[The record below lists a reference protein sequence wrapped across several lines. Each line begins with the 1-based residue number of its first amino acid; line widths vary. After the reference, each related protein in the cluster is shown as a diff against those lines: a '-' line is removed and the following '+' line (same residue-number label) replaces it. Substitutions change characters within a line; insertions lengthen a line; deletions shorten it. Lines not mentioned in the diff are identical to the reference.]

1 MIFFPN
7 RARVAK
13 HQGESRSTPSAL
25 PTQRQTFQMSFD
37 QESDSDRESSIEG
50 DNRILPRAELTTDV
64 KPAARSARTRFDP
77 PLPAYG
83 GEGQEFQSQESGDES
98 DNSDY
103 TPPVLRTFS
112 SLNPPS
118 YSDDDENDDDDDEE
132 EQEQD
137 NSQRAEEQLLNG
149 YNMYQPTQHSLTADQ
164 NLKYSIPPIPSQDE
178 LPQPIY
184 SSEDEDRPLDKYA
197 ILAAASKERTPE
209 PIDGLPGPDEDVDA
223 PPSAQPRE
231 DIDTAI
237 KRSSPTTPL
246 SLLRKATKRNL
257 THSEKERRA
266 DKKRLKTKAAP
277 AVAVGASFAA
287 ENAGMNGDVLDDSTP
302 SDPDFDDDPVT
313 ETTPSKQAKRP
324 QATPVLATTP
334 ASQKRKQQSKP
345 TFALASQRKPLKTYR
360 LKSSSIRSDPYIEDD
375 SENGS
380 GNGGDKTN
388 GEHAASPTAEASG
401 QTMEQSKLSSSAQK
415 ERDATSRKVAMGNG
429 NVKARNSKAASG
441 STPTPRRST
450 QTPTSTR
457 KTKKRA
463 SQPNTPTTPQN
474 PLNRVFNKD
483 DLLRIT
489 QAIESFGAQHK
500 LTQVEINDMIQE
512 RFGAGRHS
520 FNEVLDTLWN
530 TIFSVCPGKTRQKTI
545 DYCRKNFHNF
555 KARGGNWTVEED
567 EDLAML
573 VEQHGK
579 QWTKLSKELN
589 RHPDDIRDRYRNYVI
604 CGQNL
609 DRSGWTDD
617 EERLLLRFVEEAR
630 ETLKG
635 PLRTR
640 PIESTIDWQKI
651 SDEFGRSRSRL
662 QCFTK
667 WKRLQ
672 GE

>member
-1 MIFFPN
+1 M
-7 RARVAK
+7 
-13 HQGESRSTPSAL
+13 
-25 PTQRQTFQMSFD
+25 
-37 QESDSDRESSIEG
+37 
-50 DNRILPRAELTTDV
+50 
-64 KPAARSARTRFDP
+64 
-77 PLPAYG
+77 
-83 GEGQEFQSQESGDES
+83 
-98 DNSDY
+98 
-103 TPPVLRTFS
+103 
-112 SLNPPS
+112 
-118 YSDDDENDDDDDEE
+118 
-132 EQEQD
+132 
-137 NSQRAEEQLLNG
+137 
-149 YNMYQPTQHSLTADQ
+149 
-164 NLKYSIPPIPSQDE
+164 
-178 LPQPIY
+178 
-184 SSEDEDRPLDKYA
+184 
-197 ILAAASKERTPE
+197 
-209 PIDGLPGPDEDVDA
+209 
-223 PPSAQPRE
+223 
-231 DIDTAI
+231 AI

-287 ENAGMNGDVLDDSTP
+287 ENPGMNGDLVDDSTP
-302 SDPDFDDDPVT
+302 SDPDVDDDPVT

-324 QATPVLATTP
+324 PATPVLATTP

-345 TFALASQRKPLKTYR
+345 TFALASQQKPLKTYR
-360 LKSSSIRSDPYIEDD
+360 QKSSSIRSDPYIDDD

-401 QTMEQSKLSSSAQK
+401 QTMKQTKLSLSAQK
-415 ERDATSRKVAMGNG
+415 ERDAASTQVAMGNG
-429 NVKARNSKAASG
+429 NVRARNSKAAGG

-530 TIFSVCPGKTRQKTI
+530 TIFSVCPGKARQKTI

-604 CGQNL
+604 CGPNL

-630 ETLKG
+630 ETLRG

-651 SDEFGRSRSRL
+651 SDAFGRSRSRL

>member
-1 MIFFPN
+1 
-7 RARVAK
+7 
-13 HQGESRSTPSAL
+13 
-25 PTQRQTFQMSFD
+25 MSFD
-37 QESDSDRESSIEG
+37 QESDSDRESSIEE
-50 DNRILPRAELTTDV
+50 DNRILPHAELTTDV
-64 KPAARSARTRFDP
+64 KPVARSARTRFDP

-118 YSDDDENDDDDDEE
+118 YSDDSENDDDDDEEE

-149 YNMYQPTQHSLTADQ
+149 YDMYQPTQHSLTADQ
-164 NLKYSIPPIPSQDE
+164 NLNYSIPPIPSQDE

-184 SSEDEDRPLDKYA
+184 SSEDEDRLLDKYA
-197 ILAAASKERTPE
+197 ILAAASRDRTPE
-209 PIDGLPGPDEDVDA
+209 PIDGPDEDVDA

-231 DIDTAI
+231 DIET
-237 KRSSPTTPL
+237 
-246 SLLRKATKRNL
+246 
-257 THSEKERRA
+257 
-266 DKKRLKTKAAP
+266 TKAAP
-277 AVAVGASFAA
+277 AVVLGASFAA
-287 ENAGMNGDVLDDSTP
+287 ENPGMNGDVVDDSTP
-302 SDPDFDDDPVT
+302 SDPDVDNDPVT

-324 QATPVLATTP
+324 PATPVLATTP

-345 TFALASQRKPLKTYR
+345 TFALASQQKPLKTYR

-380 GNGGDKTN
+380 GSGGDKTN
-388 GEHAASPTAEASG
+388 GEHTTSTTAEASS
-401 QTMEQSKLSSSAQK
+401 QTVKQTKLYSSAQK
-415 ERDATSRKVAMGNG
+415 ERDAASRQAAMGNG
-429 NVKARNSKAASG
+429 NAKARNSKAAGG

-450 QTPTSTR
+450 QTPTSIR

-489 QAIESFGAQHK
+489 QAIESFSAQHK

-555 KARGGNWTVEED
+555 KAARRQLDSRRGRGPGDAGRAARQAVD
-567 EDLAML
+567 EI
-573 VEQHGK
+573 VQGT
-579 QWTKLSKELN
+579 QPPSRGYSGQIPKL
-589 RHPDDIRDRYRNYVI
+589 RHLRPESGSVR
-604 CGQNL
+604 L
-609 DRSGWTDD
+609 D
-617 EERLLLRFVEEAR
+617 
-630 ETLKG
+630 
-635 PLRTR
+635 
-640 PIESTIDWQKI
+640 
-651 SDEFGRSRSRL
+651 
-662 QCFTK
+662 
-667 WKRLQ
+667 
-672 GE
+672 

>member
-1 MIFFPN
+1 
-7 RARVAK
+7 
-13 HQGESRSTPSAL
+13 
-25 PTQRQTFQMSFD
+25 MSFD
-37 QESDSDRESSIEG
+37 QASDSDRESSIEG
-50 DNRILPRAELTTDV
+50 DNRILPHAQLTTDV
-64 KPAARSARTRFDP
+64 KRAARSGRTRFDP

-83 GEGQEFQSQESGDES
+83 GEGQEFQLQESGDES

-118 YSDDDENDDDDDEE
+118 YSDDDGNDDDDDDDDEE

-137 NSQRAEEQLLNG
+137 DSQRAEEQLLNG
-149 YNMYQPTQHSLTADQ
+149 YNMYQPTQYSLTADQ
-164 NLKYSIPPIPSQDE
+164 NLNYSIPPIPSQDE

-197 ILAAASKERTPE
+197 ILAAASRDRTPE
-209 PIDGLPGPDEDVDA
+209 PIDGLPGPDEEVGA

-231 DIDTAI
+231 DIEMAI

-287 ENAGMNGDVLDDSTP
+287 ENPGMNGDLVDDSTP
-302 SDPDFDDDPVT
+302 SDPDVDDDPVT

-324 QATPVLATTP
+324 PATPVLATTP

-345 TFALASQRKPLKTYR
+345 TFALASQQKPLKTYR
-360 LKSSSIRSDPYIEDD
+360 QKSSSIRSDPYIDDD

-401 QTMEQSKLSSSAQK
+401 QTMKQTKLSLSAQK
-415 ERDATSRKVAMGNG
+415 ERDAASTQVAMGNG
-429 NVKARNSKAASG
+429 N
-441 STPTPRRST
+441 
-450 QTPTSTR
+450 
-457 KTKKRA
+457 
-463 SQPNTPTTPQN
+463 N

-530 TIFSVCPGKTRQKTI
+530 TIFSVCPGKARQKTI

-604 CGQNL
+604 CGPNL

-630 ETLKG
+630 ETLRG

-651 SDEFGRSRSRL
+651 SDAFGRSRSRL